1 MFPITSRALRAAGR
15 LFAATAMLSAAAAL
29 PVIGAPAVHAADKY
43 PARTVRLIVPNSP
56 GSTADV
62 VARVVAEGLGQD
74 LGQPFYVENIPGAA
88 GIPGT
93 RQLVSA
99 AADGYTLAVVSSNH
113 AINPG
118 LYRNIPYDSVKD
130 ITAVALIGTTP
141 LVLVVGAGSPYKTA
155 QELIAAARAHPGSL
169 SYGSSGKGS
178 VLHLAGEL
186 LKAKAGIDMLHVP
199 YKGVNTL
206 MTDVLGGQINAAFL
220 ATPSALPQIKAGKL
234 RALAV
239 STPARLDSLPGVP
252 TLAESGVK
260 DYAYDAW
267 IALVG
272 PAGLP
277 RDIIARL
284 QQAMARALAAPK
296 AKELFAAQGFVV
308 KSGNGEETARLIR
321 EELGRSQALIKSAS
335 IAVE

>member
-1 MFPITSRALRAAGR
+1 MYPITSRALRAAGR
-15 LFAATAMLSAAAAL
+15 LLAVAATTLTAVAL
-29 PVIGAPAVHAADKY
+29 PAIGACAAHAAGNY

-56 GSTADV
+56 GSTADA
-62 VARVVAEGLGQD
+62 VARVLAEGLGQD
-74 LGQPFYVENIPGAA
+74 LGQPFYVENMPGAA

-130 ITAVALIGTTP
+130 ITAVGLIGTTP
-141 LVLVVGAGSPYKTA
+141 LVLVVGAGSPYMTA
-155 QELIAAARAHPGSL
+155 QALIAAARAHPGSL
-169 SYGSSGKGS
+169 TYGSSGKGS

-186 LKAKAGIDMLHVP
+186 LKSKAGIDMLHVP

-239 STPARLDSLPGVP
+239 STAARLDSLPTVP
-252 TLAESGVK
+252 TLAESGVR

-267 IALVG
+267 IALIG
-272 PAGLP
+272 PSGLP
-277 RDIIARL
+277 KDVTARL
-284 QQAMARALAAPK
+284 QQAMGKALAAPK
-296 AKELFAAQGFVV
+296 ARDLFAAQGFVV
-308 KSGNGEETARLIR
+308 KGGNGEETARIIR
-321 EELGRSQALIKSAS
+321 DELGRSQALIKSAS

>member
-1 MFPITSRALRAAGR
+1 MFPNTSRVLRAAGR
-15 LFAATAMLSAAAAL
+15 LLAVAAIAF
-29 PVIGAPAVHAADKY
+29 PVIGSPGAHAAHAADKY
-43 PARTVRLIVPNSP
+43 PAKTVRLIVPNSP

-62 VARVVAEGLGQD
+62 VARVVAEGMGKD
-74 LGQPFYVENIPGAA
+74 LGQPFYVENLPGAA

-118 LYRNIPYDSVKD
+118 LYRHIPYDSVKD
-130 ITAVALIGTTP
+130 ITAVGLIGTTP
-141 LVLVVGAGSPYKTA
+141 LVLVVGAGSPYKTV
-155 QELIAAARAHPGSL
+155 QELVAAARAHPGSL
-169 SYGSSGKGS
+169 SYGSSSKGS

-186 LKAKAGIDMLHVP
+186 LKSKSGIDMLHVP

-239 STPARLDSLPGVP
+239 STPARLDSLPAVP

-277 RDIIARL
+277 KDICARL
-284 QQAMARALAAPK
+284 QQALVKALAAPK
-296 AKELFAAQGFVV
+296 ARELFAAQGFVV
-308 KSGNGEETARLIR
+308 KNGNGEETARLIR
-321 EELGRSQALIKSAS
+321 DELGRSQALIKSAS
-335 IAVE
+335 IVAE

>member
-1 MFPITSRALRAAGR
+1 MFPNTSRVLRAAGR
-15 LFAATAMLSAAAAL
+15 LLAVAAIAF
-29 PVIGAPAVHAADKY
+29 PVIGAHAADKY
-43 PARTVRLIVPNSP
+43 PAKTVRLIVPNSP

-74 LGQPFYVENIPGAA
+74 LGQPFYVENLPGAA

-93 RQLVSA
+93 RQLVAA

-118 LYRNIPYDSVKD
+118 LYRNIPYDSLKD
-130 ITAVALIGTTP
+130 ITAVGLIGTTP
-141 LVLVVGAGSPYKTA
+141 LVLVVGAGSPYKTV
-155 QELIAAARAHPGSL
+155 QELLAAARAHPGSL

-186 LKAKAGIDMLHVP
+186 LKSKAGIDMLHVP

-239 STPARLDSLPGVP
+239 STPARLDSLPAVP

-277 RDIIARL
+277 KDVAARL
-284 QQAMARALAAPK
+284 QQALVKALAAPK
-296 AKELFAAQGFVV
+296 ARELFAAQGFVV
-308 KSGNGEETARLIR
+308 KNGNGEETARLIR
-321 EELGRSQALIKSAS
+321 DELGRSQALIKSAA